1 MKKIGLFKTK
11 VGCIHRI
18 TGDSFELQRKYKG
31 KVKINVLSEKGC
43 YEFVGEIGSIAWF
56 EEECNV
62 EVYVEEIQDLD
73 KYEFKL
79 ERTTIEDIRIG

>member
-1 MKKIGLFKTK
+1 MKKIGLFETR
-11 VGCIHRI
+11 VGYIHKI

-31 KVKINVLSEKGC
+31 KVKINVLSEKGS
-43 YEFVGEIGSIAWF
+43 YEFVGEIGAIAWF

-79 ERTTIEDIRIG
+79 ERTIIEDIKL